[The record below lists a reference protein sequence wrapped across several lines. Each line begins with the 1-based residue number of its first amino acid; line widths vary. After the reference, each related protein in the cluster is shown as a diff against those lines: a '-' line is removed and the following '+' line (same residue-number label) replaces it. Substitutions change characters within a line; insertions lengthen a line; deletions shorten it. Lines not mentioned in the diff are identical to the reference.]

1 MRTATWTSNTVIT
14 DFDASLAIVVGF
26 LEEQLLERHSPDL
39 PVGVVGLTNGK
50 PALACGVERHDGHEL
65 DVHIFAL
72 HVNTTP
78 LAREP
83 NRSGDLWRPAR
94 GLGADAGRDQP
105 RDLELVALIMEFKTP
120 LIVAI
125 EDPVAMLHVAAD
137 SGAKLL
143 EH

>member
-1 MRTATWTSNTVIT
+1 MTCTSNTVIA
-14 DFDASLAIVVGF
+14 DFDASLAIVFRF
-26 LEEQLLERHSPDL
+26 LEEQQFERHSPDL
-39 PVGVVGLTNGK
+39 PIGVVGLTDEK

-65 DVHIFAL
+65 HVHIFAL

-78 LAREP
+78 LAREA

-105 RDLELVALIMEFKTP
+105 RDLKLVALVMEVKMP
-120 LIVAI
+120 MIVAI
-125 EDPVAMLHVAAD
+125 EDPVAMLHVAAN